1 MKRISLLALFVVL
14 TANTSFAAPT
24 GMTTFQADESQKTI
38 IKELEQSVYRIIHTL
53 NAYSGSRL
61 HPREAEQV
69 VRSHIL
75 PLFDFDM
82 MVRSIIGN
90 SKETDNIWL
99 KNAIK
104 HDIITTIMQN
114 LHRAKQYH
122 FVPTGMR
129 TMYGNIILSFKVRGM
144 NIDLMMHNTSGK
156 WQIIDVF
163 INNYGLIQYYQQKFI
178 RR

>member
-1 MKRISLLALFVVL
+1 MKRIPLLILFIIL
-14 TANTSFAAPT
+14 TANTSFAAPA
-24 GMTTFQADESQKTI
+24 TTPSLQAGESQQAT
-38 IKELEQSVYRIIHTL
+38 IKELEQSVYRIIHML
-53 NAYSGSRL
+53 NAYSKSRL
-61 HPREAEQV
+61 HPKQAEQV
-69 VRSHIL
+69 IRSHIL
-75 PLFDFDM
+75 PLFDFDT

-90 SKETDNIWL
+90 STKTDNIWL
-99 KNAIK
+99 TSAIK

-114 LHRAKQYH
+114 LHRVKQYH

-144 NIDLMMHNTSGK
+144 NIDLVMHNTSGK

-163 INNYGLIQYYQQKFI
+163 INRYGLIQYYQQKFI